1 MAAESDSALDEEDSG
16 DMLDDD
22 VLADG
27 GDILGGEDAS
37 EEDSLGLEGLDSDA
51 SDGDILGDDEL
62 ADDGDILGSD
72 ADMDEASGEGDIL
85 SLETLDDVAS
95 DGDIIG
101 DDDLSGTDDILG
113 EESEETDLFADSD
126 EEESSPEAMAPVS
139 GEDWASA
146 GGWYQEE
153 FVLRYRPSGH
163 ADGFLKSWIEQAA
176 VAQVG
181 GTLFGERLFEL
192 VADAK
197 APGACMKCHSIELEG
212 NSAPQ
217 VRWWAKQPTPHLR
230 GFTRFSHAPHFSVL
244 DEEGCLTCHV
254 LDTDADYMEAFAD
267 HDPLTFESNF
277 ESLDK
282 SQCSECHVPQEA
294 GDSCVMC
301 HNYHVGTFPPLTV
314 STAGM
319 TKEAKPSE
327 LSQSE

>member
-1 MAAESDSALDEEDSG
+1 M
-16 DMLDDD
+16 
-22 VLADG
+22 
-27 GDILGGEDAS
+27 
-37 EEDSLGLEGLDSDA
+37 
-51 SDGDILGDDEL
+51 
-62 ADDGDILGSD
+62 
-72 ADMDEASGEGDIL
+72 
-85 SLETLDDVAS
+85 
-95 DGDIIG
+95 
-101 DDDLSGTDDILG
+101 
-113 EESEETDLFADSD
+113 
-126 EEESSPEAMAPVS
+126 
-139 GEDWASA
+139 
-146 GGWYQEE
+146 
-153 FVLRYRPSGH
+153 
-163 ADGFLKSWIEQAA
+163 
-176 VAQVG
+176 AQVG